1 MFSPHHYTLYS
12 LSILYRL
19 WSQLYLKE
27 EKKEWMGQPS
37 QNPLRIG
44 GREKN
49 REDPRVPTVEHAKNL
64 EMIKEAVQKLR
75 QNTGVPNAKLVVPRF
90 HRFKVIL
97 IGG

>member
-1 MFSPHHYTLYS
+1 MDGSTFTKSPTYWGK
-12 LSILYRL
+12 R
-19 WSQLYLKE
+19 KE
-27 EKKEWMGQPS
+27 SG
-37 QNPLRIG
+37 
-44 GREKN
+44 
-49 REDPRVPTVEHAKNL
+49 EDPRVPTVEHAKNL